1 MVVSWVSATV
11 TCQSAFCQPADY
23 NPVLTGILWV
33 LIMWSNSS
41 LICLYF
47 SSVCGVRMSAD
58 SSSGL
63 SPPLFSFL
71 LNACQV
77 PQPQRRMEGRHT
89 NEGTERW
96 TVGTDD
102 DDRDE
107 ATESMW
113 GEGERGKKRWE
124 EGSGFNKKY
133 LHTVSVCWSSDQCP
147 RLFSCTCPQTRGCGQ
162 PSHLRRDLGCHSRL
176 GPSFSMSANRAV
188 AQHSWRALGV
198 GKRNP
203 GEQLRRD
210 IMVMKC
216 EEVHFRM

>member
-11 TCQSAFCQPADY
+11 TCQSAFCQPAEY
-23 NPVLTGILWV
+23 NPVLTGILCV

-47 SSVCGVRMSAD
+47 SSVRGVRMRAD

-89 NEGTERW
+89 HEGTERW

-113 GEGERGKKRWE
+113 GGREERKGEKKAL
-124 EGSGFNKKY
+124 G
-133 LHTVSVCWSSDQCP
+133 L
-147 RLFSCTCPQTRGCGQ
+147 TRSTYTQ
-162 PSHLRRDLGCHSRL
+162 SLSADHQINVLVYFPVLVLRL
-176 GPSFSMSANRAV
+176 GAVANRVICVGIWAV
-188 AQHSWRALGV
+188 TAV
-198 GKRNP
+198 
-203 GEQLRRD
+203 
-210 IMVMKC
+210 
-216 EEVHFRM
+216 